1 MTRLTQSH
9 MQETLLQLERIDDM
23 LRVRV
28 TTGLRGVAL
37 RTIGVKE
44 DEANTVSS
52 KRVAVVPITVGEGVI
67 PGFAETV
74 KAIACQ
80 IGIDARVTRASDV
93 SGIAEAYTGD
103 NDIVILAD
111 DLRFVAINARS
122 GAIVDNDRATGEGF
136 AKLLEMM
143 AEGVDG
149 CPCGVIGCGP
159 VGTAAAFRLVRMGA
173 NLTVCDL
180 NEEHG
185 RRLVARIREECNTE
199 TAWVGEVTA
208 LLSNCRFIVDATPAA
223 GIVPADAIRPDTVI
237 TAPGVPVGL
246 TLEALDRI
254 GLRFYHDNL
263 PLGVA
268 TMVLAAVFGKMTERS
283 KH

>member
-1 MTRLTQSH
+1 MTRLTQSN
-9 MQETLLQLERIDDM
+9 MQETMAYLERVDEM
-23 LRVRV
+23 LQVRV
-28 TTGLRGVAL
+28 KTGLRGVAL
-37 RTIGVKE
+37 RTIGVEENKVLF
-44 DEANTVSS
+44 VSS
-52 KRVAVVPITVGEGVI
+52 KHVAVVPISAGEGVI
-67 PGFAETV
+67 PGFSETV
-74 KAIACQ
+74 TAIASH
-80 IGIDARVTRASDV
+80 IGLNARVTRGTDV

-180 NEEHG
+180 NEERG

-208 LLSNCRFIVDATPAA
+208 LLSTCRFIVDATPAA

-237 TAPGVPVGL
+237 TSPGVPVGL

-268 TMVLAAVFGKMTERS
+268 TMVLAAVFGKMTELS